1 MALYPLKGERV
12 SKIVEG
18 ITLHFALNHTPE
30 QSREA
35 TSLYLGL
42 TPKELSHKGGG
53 SLANRTSVT
62 IERNLGY
69 LIVGKFQGE
78 GDLISAQRVREIDL
92 SIGVE

>member
-1 MALYPLKGERV
+1 
-12 SKIVEG
+12 
-18 ITLHFALNHTPE
+18 
-30 QSREA
+30 
-35 TSLYLGL
+35 
-42 TPKELSHKGGG
+42 
-53 SLANRTSVT
+53 VT